1 MLNTLQRASK
11 STHLETLRLAMSGSW
26 YRRRNQAGE
35 GGYTPVTPVSDFE
48 LQILT
53 THRVHAVIKYADYTD
68 TVLALQ
74 ERL

>member
-1 MLNTLQRASK
+1 
-11 STHLETLRLAMSGSW
+11 MSGSW

-53 THRVHAVIKYADYTD
+53 THRVHAVIEYADYTD